1 MTSEILG
8 RSTQG
13 HVRLKNLQ
21 ADLAPL
27 ADRLEGNATVD
38 ERLGEISSVCSEG
51 ICSDNDGTGHLVG
64 FEEGKGLSR
73 GEQVEE
79 LLGEVRAVAVILK
92 EPYHIRMP
100 IRTKT
105 TCKGI
110 RLTPQIS
117 LSS

>member
-13 HVRLKNLQ
+13 HIRLENLQ

-27 ADRLEGNATVD
+27 ADRLESNATVD

-73 GEQVEE
+73 GEEVEE

-92 EPYHIRMP
+92 SPHHIRTP
-100 IRTKT
+100 IQTRAERQRI
-105 TCKGI
+105 G
-110 RLTPQIS
+110 LTPQIS